1 MLTPRPRVL
10 VVDDAAELREL
21 LHDYLAGQG
30 YDVVTAATGADAL
43 DAVTRNEPDVIV
55 LDMWMP
61 GLSGLEVLGALR
73 RAGSTVPVIAISGS
87 CPVGRDGFFAALQK
101 PFTLRDL
108 ARLVAAAVADRRQQ
122 A

>member
-1 MLTPRPRVL
+1 M
-10 VVDDAAELREL
+10 VDDNPTNLEVLRVRL
-21 LHDYLAGQG
+21 NAHG

-61 GLSGLEVLGALR
+61 GLSGLEVLGTLR